1 MSEDSN
7 QNQTENI
14 DDFQPVLP
22 KKKKKPI
29 EQNPK
34 FNNYKTSYN

>member
-7 QNQTENI
+7 QNNNENI

-22 KKKKKPI
+22 KKKKKPND
-29 EQNPK
+29 QNPK
-34 FNNYKTSYN
+34 